1 VDKIN
6 LKYWRAKA
14 AALALSA
21 AILLPAC
28 ADQSPIPALTPA
40 PAPTGRIASF
50 FLSEDFINQL
60 LKEHLKAKILQDVS
74 IALDPAR
81 NQIMARGLLKI
92 PTDELKA
99 INAEQGLGD
108 FRFQLAIQLKTT
120 RSGHLI
126 IIFPLDQTFFYP
138 AASKN
143 PERDRVVIPAQLIS
157 LALASAR
164 GSLAVMS
171 GDFSGFDKRT
181 QQLQQQIAEIDHD
194 LALAKNPDERDELQV
209 NRKAAE
215 NQLEAIPLERKQG
228 EQMAKKMAGFLKFV
242 GEKEINL
249 NEELAVHRNAL
260 ILRIQLGQLAPYLQG
275 IELGGVRLLKDE
287 RDGSGENFLAVD
299 INASLMNS
307 YSTENGPHTSR
318 PKTTARPPEIMIRLN
333 QALFESRVLVET
345 EQKDMDKH
353 LKDFSIEFKEDGLH
367 ADGKWHEPLLPS
379 IPFSSI
385 VDFTW
390 VAPNVFDI
398 RVREIKILHIDIKL
412 LTHLVLDAAKN
423 RLDKALKGACTFQ
436 YIGKESDHS
445 EAIRA
450 TVNFATLLPAFP
462 KLALTGIII
471 KEKELILKAGQPQ
484 Q

>member
-6 LKYWRAKA
+6 LRRFRTKA
-14 AALALSA
+14 AALALTA
-21 AILLPAC
+21 MILVPAWSDP
-28 ADQSPIPALTPA
+28 APIPTPA
-40 PAPTGRIASF
+40 PAPSGRIASF

-60 LKEHLKAKILQDVS
+60 LKEHLKANILQDVS
-74 IALDPAR
+74 IALDPAS

-99 INAEQGLGD
+99 LNAEQGIGD

-120 RSGHLI
+120 KRGHLI

-138 AASKN
+138 ASSKD
-143 PERDRVVIPAQLIS
+143 PQQDRVVIPVQLFS

-171 GDFSGFDKRT
+171 GDFSGFDKKT
-181 QQLQQQIAEIDHD
+181 QQLKQQIADIDHSLTLTKD
-194 LALAKNPDERDELQV
+194 PNDRDELQV

-215 NQLEAIPLERKQG
+215 NQLEAIPLERKQA
-228 EQMAKKMAGFLKFV
+228 EKMAEKMSGFLKFV

-260 ILRIQLGQLAPYLQG
+260 ILRIQLGQLAPYLEG

-287 RDGSGENFLAVD
+287 KDGSGENFLAVD
-299 INASLMNS
+299 INASLMS
-307 YSTENGPHTSR
+307 GYSTENGPHTTR
-318 PKTTARPPEIMIRLN
+318 PKTIERPPDIVIRLN
-333 QALFESRVLVET
+333 QALFESRALVDT

-367 ADGKWHEPLLPS
+367 ADGKWHEPLIPS

-385 VDFTW
+385 IDFTW
-390 VAPNVFDI
+390 VSSNVFDI
-398 RVREIKILHIDIKL
+398 RVREIKILHVDIKL

-436 YIGKESDHS
+436 YIGEEKDHS

-450 TVNFATLLPAFP
+450 TINFATLLPAFP
-462 KLALTGIII
+462 KLALTGIVV
-471 KEKELILKAGQPQ
+471 KDKELLLKAGQPQ
-484 Q
+484 P